1 MSLLRH
7 SNVKERLERL
17 RKLQGKVE
25 HLRKFAK
32 EFDNDEF
39 LQWDK
44 VEVSDLRFDN
54 EIVPGAGV
62 LTQLIDWCNDNC
74 SDSYVAYRGDF
85 FFKSP
90 TDAAFMIM
98 VWK

>member
-39 LQWDK
+39 MHWNK
-44 VEVSDLRFDN
+44 VEVSSLKFEN
-54 EIVPGAGV
+54 EMIPGAGV
-62 LTQLIDWCNDNC
+62 LTQLVDWCNENC
-74 SDSYVAYRGDF
+74 TESYVAFRGDF
-85 FFKSP
+85 YFKSDQ
-90 TDAAFMIM
+90 DAALLIM